1 MISELP
7 WPETEIQEASSP
19 TEIEQKSQNEFAKEI
34 WSVVKVEEPFTRE
47 QHQHG
52 CAVLNQTS
60 SSLSVSGGSPQPPFP
75 PPLKLLSVSNLVPC
89 SLRTEKLPPGI
100 ISRENDVRPSFS
112 FDLQPNLQ
120 DTSGPSPSLLLQA
133 LTMSNSN
140 DVINLGMHRFI
151 YFSFVPLLFSFFSFL
166 QCRFLQ
172 FI

>member
-7 WPETEIQEASSP
+7 WPETEIQETSSP
-19 TEIEQKSQNEFAKEI
+19 TEIELKSQNEFAKEI
-34 WSVVKVEEPFTRE
+34 WSVVKVEEQFTRE
-47 QHQHG
+47 QQQHG

-60 SSLSVSGGSPQPPFP
+60 SVTSVSGGGPQPPFP
-75 PPLKLLSVSNLVPC
+75 PPLKLLSVSVPC

-100 ISRENDVRPSFS
+100 ISRENDVRPGFS

-151 YFSFVPLLFSFFSFL
+151 LFFLHLCHSFSLFSFLRFIFFL
-166 QCRFLQ
+166 Q
-172 FI
+172 

>member
-7 WPETEIQEASSP
+7 WPETEIQETSMTS
-19 TEIEQKSQNEFAKEI
+19 TGSGQKSQNEFAKEI
-34 WSVVKVEEPFTRE
+34 WSVVKVEEQFTRE

-60 SSLSVSGGSPQPPFP
+60 SVSGGGPQPPFP

-100 ISRENDVRPSFS
+100 ISRENDVRPGFS

-140 DVINLGMHRFI
+140 DVINLGMQRFC
-151 YFSFVPLLFSFFSFL
+151 FLFFCFFLLPFSFL
-166 QCRFLQ
+166 
-172 FI
+172 ID

>member
-100 ISRENDVRPSFS
+100 ISRENDVRPGFS

-140 DVINLGMHRFI
+140 DVINLGMHFFFLNLSHE
-151 YFSFVPLLFSFFSFL
+151 FSFT
-166 QCRFLQ
+166 
-172 FI
+172 

>member
-1 MISELP
+1 M
-7 WPETEIQEASSP
+7 
-19 TEIEQKSQNEFAKEI
+19 
-34 WSVVKVEEPFTRE
+34 KVEEQFTRE
-47 QHQHG
+47 QQQHG

-60 SSLSVSGGSPQPPFP
+60 SVSSVSGGGPQPPFP

-100 ISRENDVRPSFS
+100 ISRENDVRPGFS

-140 DVINLGMHRFI
+140 DVINLGMHCFTFFFFI
-151 YFSFVPLLFSFFSFL
+151 CPINSVSLGFSDSFNFFL
-166 QCRFLQ
+166 Q
-172 FI
+172 